1 MLKNPFYKGCIFTIV
16 IFSMIL
22 GLQLI
27 SFNTTHAGAD
37 YYMRNIKK
45 WAPVMFAAAVQGTIV
60 LLSVFRFDSPRHER
74 RRLRFLGAAVVISIA
89 FSYVGIING
98 TIDPLAA
105 YEPSKQNYEV
115 VFNETNAQAF
125 ERFVAHGGCPGGAL
139 RLKRRGDEGNGAD
152 GRG

>member
-1 MLKNPFYKGCIFTIV
+1 MREISAHGGAPGQPPPAEGVSQGVKADSDVENPFYKGCIFTIV

-60 LLSVFRFDSPRHER
+60 LLSVFRFDSPP
-74 RRLRFLGAAVVISIA
+74 A
-89 FSYVGIING
+89 
-98 TIDPLAA
+98 
-105 YEPSKQNYEV
+105 
-115 VFNETNAQAF
+115 
-125 ERFVAHGGCPGGAL
+125 
-139 RLKRRGDEGNGAD
+139 
-152 GRG
+152 